1 MANVLGTRPM
11 TVDAPSATVLYT
23 EWMKISNIV
32 WAGYTADTHT
42 FVIQNANGDRLAQGA
57 GASDLSPI
65 EITVVGWVHG
75 LIVPTLASGVLY
87 IYIE

>member
-11 TVDAPSATVLYT
+11 TIDSPSATILYK

-32 WAGYTADTHT
+32 WSGYTADTHA
-42 FVIQNANGDRLAQGA
+42 FVIQNANGDRLAQGN

-75 LIVPTLASGVLY
+75 LIVPTLDTGVLY